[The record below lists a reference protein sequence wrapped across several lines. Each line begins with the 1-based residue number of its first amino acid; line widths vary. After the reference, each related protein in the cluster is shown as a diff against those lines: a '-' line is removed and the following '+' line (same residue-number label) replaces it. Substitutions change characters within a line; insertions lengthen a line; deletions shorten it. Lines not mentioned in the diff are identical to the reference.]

1 LELVVK
7 NTAILLVQCPDR
19 KGLDA
24 TIAEF
29 IYRYDGNI
37 LHFEQHQAGE
47 ERYYLARVEWDL
59 EGFRLELKDFA
70 GAFGPV
76 AEKFGMNWRLALG
89 NYRPRVAIFVSK
101 FDHCLVDL
109 LYRQRNGE
117 LHCDFPLMISNHPDA
132 KRHADFYGIPYH
144 MIPVTKDN
152 KPEVERQER
161 ELLVAH
167 KVDLLVLARY
177 MQVLSSEFITHY
189 PQRIINIHHS
199 FLPAFIGGKP
209 HHQAYERGVKLIGA
223 TAHYVTEML
232 DDGPIIDQGV
242 ARISHRDGLDDL
254 VEKGRDLEK
263 VVLSRAVRWHIEN
276 RILLYNNKTVIFE

>member
-1 LELVVK
+1 LK

-37 LHFEQHQAGE
+37 LHFEQHQAGV

-59 EGFRLELKDFA
+59 TDFRLDLKDFP
-70 GAFGPV
+70 GAFG
-76 AEKFGMNWRLALG
+76 AIAQKFGMNWRIALG
-89 NYRPRVAIFVSK
+89 SYRPRVAIFVSK
-101 FDHCLVDL
+101 YDHCLVDL

-117 LHCDFPLMISNHPDA
+117 LACDFPLILSNHPEA
-132 KRHADFYGIPYH
+132 QRHADFYGIPYH
-144 MIPVTKDN
+144 LFPVTRET
-152 KPEVERQER
+152 KPQVEQQER
-161 ELLVAH
+161 ELLRSLGI
-167 KVDLLVLARY
+167 DLIVLARY
-177 MQVLSSEFITHY
+177 MQVLSPEFISHF
-189 PQRIINIHHS
+189 PPCIINIHHS
-199 FLPAFIGGKP
+199 FLPAFVGARP
-209 HHQAYERGVKLIGA
+209 YHQAYERGVKLTGA
-223 TAHYVTEML
+223 TAHYVTEVL
-232 DDGPIIDQGV
+232 DDGPIIEQGV
-242 ARISHRDGLDDL
+242 VRISHRDSLEDL